1 MKKLCIVFLGLFV
14 LIVLVSALVA
24 LLGREGISLG
34 ERVAV
39 VSIEGPIIDSREAV
53 DELKDYVKDSSIKAI
68 VLRVDSPGGGVAA
81 SQEIYTEVK
90 RAASQK
96 QVVAS
101 MGSLAAS
108 GGYYVSAP
116 ATRIVANP
124 GTITGSIG
132 VIMEIP
138 NFEGLMDKVGVRT
151 EVIKSGK
158 HKDMASVF
166 RTMTEEDRRLLQG
179 LIEDVYEQFVEDVA
193 ESRDI
198 PVEEVRKM
206 ADGRIYSGRQAL
218 ALGLVDELGGMEQAV
233 KLAAELAG
241 IKGEPE
247 VVTREK
253 EFSILDLLKG
263 KFSARFPEIFPQ
275 ISLKYI
281 FVP

>member
-1 MKKLCIVFLGLFV
+1 MKKLCIVLLGLFV

-24 LLGREGISLG
+24 LLGKEGISLR
-34 ERVAV
+34 EKVAIV
-39 VSIEGPIIDSREAV
+39 NIRGPIVDSRDAV
-53 DELKDYVKDSSIKAI
+53 DELKDYVDDSSIKAI

-90 RAASQK
+90 RAASVK
-96 QVVAS
+96 KVVAS

-138 NFEGLMDKVGVRT
+138 NIEGLMDKVGVRT

-158 HKDMASVF
+158 HKDMASAF
-166 RTMTEEDRRLLQG
+166 RKMTEEDRRLLQG
-179 LIEDVYEQFVEDVA
+179 LITDVYEQFVEDVA
-193 ESRDI
+193 ASRDI

-206 ADGRIYSGRQAL
+206 ADGRIYTGRQAV
-218 ALGLVDELGGMEQAV
+218 ALGLVDELGGLERAV
-233 KLAAELAG
+233 KLSAELAG
-241 IKGEPE
+241 IEGEPE

-253 EFSILDLLKG
+253 EFSLLDLLKG

-281 FVP
+281 LVP

>member
-1 MKKLCIVFLGLFV
+1 VKKLCIVLLGLFV
-14 LIVLVSALVA
+14 LIVMVSALVA
-24 LLGREGISLG
+24 LLGKEGISLR
-34 ERVAV
+34 EKVAIV
-39 VSIEGPIIDSREAV
+39 NIRGPIVDSREAV
-53 DELKDYVKDSSIKAI
+53 DELKDYVDDSSIKAI

-90 RAASQK
+90 RAASVK
-96 QVVAS
+96 KVVAS

-138 NFEGLMDKVGVRT
+138 NIEGLMDKVGVRT

-158 HKDMASVF
+158 HKDMASAF
-166 RTMTEEDRRLLQG
+166 RKMSEEDRRLLQG
-179 LIEDVYEQFVEDVA
+179 LITDVYEQFIEDVA
-193 ESRDI
+193 ASRDI
-198 PVEEVRKM
+198 PLEEVRKM

-218 ALGLVDELGGMEQAV
+218 ALGLVDEMGGLERAV
-233 KLAAELAG
+233 KLSAELAG
-241 IKGEPE
+241 IVGEPE
-247 VVTREK
+247 VVTKEEK
-253 EFSILDLLKG
+253 FSILDLLKG

-281 FVP
+281 LVP